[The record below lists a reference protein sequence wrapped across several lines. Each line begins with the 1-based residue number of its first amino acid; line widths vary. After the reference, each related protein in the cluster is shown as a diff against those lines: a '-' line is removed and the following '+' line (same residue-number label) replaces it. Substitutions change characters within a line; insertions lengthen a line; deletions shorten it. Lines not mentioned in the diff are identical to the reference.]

1 MLKSAGIDVCIL
13 LQLCEHLA
21 VLIEWLR
28 PNSDADLVLQTTAV
42 FIQDILAESDSS
54 GSTK

>member
-13 LQLCEHLA
+13 LQLCEYLA